1 MRKISFI
8 INLIIITILV
18 NCIIQIVLSPEG
30 KAENY
35 TVSQNLLEIKRFNAD
50 KGKIKAIATSHDGRY
65 TAFSTSSQVSIWDG
79 KNFIAIF
86 EANQVNTLLFSN
98 DGKTLA
104 GGGYRYIYLWDV
116 SKGKEIRSFKAHEN
130 IVTALAFSPDGH
142 TLASGSKGGDPVV
155 KIWDIESQKSPRILR
170 WDYPYSEQVLSL
182 VYSPDGT
189 LLASASLDQKTPV
202 RIWNTKTLNAI
213 PVSFQNGAVRD
224 MAFSPDGEFLMA
236 GLDNGVV
243 MKIAYLRSD
252 SGRFSILKGHT
263 DAITGIGFTL
273 NGNYF
278 ISGGL
283 DGNVIYWDTSNWKST
298 KILKLPDAG
307 NPLILS
313 TDVGRLAQI
322 GRKDATLYSLPD
334 YSGPQISIDKTRDKT
349 RDLNIS
355 AVSAGGVIK
364 GIVNDES
371 GIKQVLING
380 IEAQIIPPS
389 QEDISARRIGGK
401 WSFFSGSPEMQINEN
416 MIEVAAYDNYNNKT
430 VEFIS
435 IETGRADY
443 ETKTKPSHDI
453 PGFGRNYAV
462 VIGNNDYKHLS
473 DLETPLNDS
482 REVEKV
488 LREEYGFETKILA
501 NATRKDILG
510 SLNEFRKR
518 LTENDNLLIYYAGH
532 GHFDE
537 ETKMA
542 YWLPVDAE
550 QENDTDWIKVNDIT
564 NNIMKIS
571 SKHILI
577 VADSCYSGQM
587 TRSVDVNLRSNES
600 RERYLNRLFD
610 RKSRTLIA
618 SGGNEPVADNE
629 GNGHSVFAN
638 VFIRA
643 LRDIE
648 DQVFTADELFIK
660 KIKESVGGRSS
671 QMPEYNFIQNS
682 GHDNGDFIFT
692 RAGMRIK

>member
-1 MRKISFI
+1 MRKIPSI
-8 INLIIITILV
+8 MNLIIITILV
-18 NCIIQIVLSPEG
+18 NCILQIGLLPKG
-30 KAENY
+30 MAENY
-35 TVSQNLLEIKRFNAD
+35 TVNQNLSEIKRFNTNM
-50 KGKIKAIATSHDGRY
+50 GKIRAIATSHDGRY

-79 KNFIAIF
+79 KNIIATF

-98 DGKTLA
+98 DSKTMS

-130 IVTALAFSPDGH
+130 IVTALAFSPDGR

-155 KIWDIESQKSPRILR
+155 KIWDIESQKPPRILR

-202 RIWNTKTLNAI
+202 RIWNTRTLNAI
-213 PVSFQNGAVRD
+213 PVSFHNGTVRD

-236 GLDNGVV
+236 GLDSGVV

-252 SGRFSILKGHT
+252 SGRLSILKGHT
-263 DAITGIGFTL
+263 DAVTGIGFTL
-273 NGNYF
+273 TGNYF

-283 DGNVIYWDTSNWKST
+283 DGNVIYWDTGNWKST
-298 KILKLPDAG
+298 KVLKLQDAG
-307 NPLILS
+307 YPLILS
-313 TDVGRLAQI
+313 TDVGRLMQI
-322 GRKDATLYSLPD
+322 GRKDVILYSLPD
-334 YSGPQISIDKTRDKT
+334 YSGPQISIDKTDKT
-349 RDLNIS
+349 RDLSIS
-355 AVSAGGVIK
+355 TASTYGVIK

-380 IEAQIIPPS
+380 IEAQIITPS
-389 QEDISARRIGGK
+389 QEDISARRISGR
-401 WSFFSGSPEMQINEN
+401 WSYFTGNPEMQVNEN
-416 MIEVAAYDNYNNKT
+416 RIEVTAYDNYNNKT

-435 IETGRADY
+435 MDTGRAD
-443 ETKTKPSHDI
+443 TWTNTDRLPDPS
-453 PGFGRNYAV
+453 GFGRNYAL
-462 VIGNNDYKHLS
+462 VIGNNNYKHLS
-473 DLETPLNDS
+473 DLDTPLNDS

-501 NATRKDILG
+501 DATRKDLLG

-537 ETKMA
+537 ATKKA

-550 QENDTDWIKVNDIT
+550 QEDATDWIMVDDIT
-564 NNIMKIS
+564 TSIMRIS

-577 VADSCYSGQM
+577 VADSCYSGTM
-587 TRSVDVNLRSNES
+587 TRSVDINLKPNET
-600 RERYLNRLFD
+600 RELYLTRLFD
-610 RKSRTLIA
+610 RKSRTLIS

-638 VFIRA
+638 VFIRS
-643 LRDIE
+643 LRDMKE
-648 DQVFTADELFIK
+648 PAFTADELFNK
-660 KIKESVGGRSS
+660 QNIKESVGGRSG
-671 QMPEYNFIQNS
+671 QMPEYNYIRDS

-692 RAGMRIK
+692 RAGMRNK